1 MNEVSIIPVV
11 QGEEVPKIEDT
22 LLPEKLP
29 ILALRNAVLFP
40 GIVYPVTVGREI
52 SLRVVQDVAKKGGFL
67 GAVPQ
72 SDVTVENPREGDLCA
87 YGTVAKVLRTLDMPD
102 GSVTAILQG
111 VKRLKIK
118 NIVSFDPYIEAYVDY
133 LTDELPEENDPDI
146 RAISDSL
153 KERAVEIV
161 KSSSFA
167 PKEAVAA
174 LKGIDNFP
182 FLVNFI
188 ATTVEVEH
196 FQGKTDLLA
205 EAPSRPGR

>member
-72 SDVTVENPREGDLCA
+72 SDVTVENPREGDLFA

-118 NIVSFDPYIEAYVDY
+118 NIV
-133 LTDELPEENDPDI
+133 
-146 RAISDSL
+146 
-153 KERAVEIV
+153 
-161 KSSSFA
+161 
-167 PKEAVAA
+167 
-174 LKGIDNFP
+174 
-182 FLVNFI
+182 
-188 ATTVEVEH
+188 
-196 FQGKTDLLA
+196 
-205 EAPSRPGR
+205 

>member
-174 LKGIDNFP
+174 SPRHDSH
-182 FLVNFI
+182 
-188 ATTVEVEH
+188 A
-196 FQGKTDLLA
+196 
-205 EAPSRPGR
+205 SWY